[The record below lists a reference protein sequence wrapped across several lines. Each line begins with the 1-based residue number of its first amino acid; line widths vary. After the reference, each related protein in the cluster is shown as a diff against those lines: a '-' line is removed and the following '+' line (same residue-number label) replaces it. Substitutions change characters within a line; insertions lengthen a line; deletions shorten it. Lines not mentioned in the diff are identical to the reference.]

1 MYMAD
6 PGKGGKGKK
15 APYHSALVRV
25 PLPLKPLVKSLIFAW
40 RNQLG
45 SILNT
50 NGDSL
55 RHQVESALA
64 AASPEQIAVN
74 ELSRGDKAINK
85 LDQQSENAFLL
96 KRLETAERLIG
107 RRLLEMALREE
118 QTQKKQELAI
128 AKLANENSSLYR
140 QMNDLVL
147 KAEEW
152 ADRAQDAEA
161 KLDVLTAEITQLREL
176 VQGDEQLNLPT
187 SESGGD
193 QILI

>member
-1 MYMAD
+1 MS
-6 PGKGGKGKK
+6 
-15 APYHSALVRV
+15 H
-25 PLPLKPLVKSLIFAW
+25 
-40 RNQLG
+40 
-45 SILNT
+45 
-50 NGDSL
+50 
-55 RHQVESALA
+55 RH
-64 AASPEQIAVN
+64 EQ
-74 ELSRGDKAINK
+74 S
-85 LDQQSENAFLL
+85 
-96 KRLETAERLIG
+96 
-107 RRLLEMALREE
+107 
-118 QTQKKQELAI
+118 QKKQECAI
-128 AKLANENSSLYR
+128 EQLANENSSLYR

>member
-15 APYHSALVRV
+15 APYDSTLVRV

-45 SILNT
+45 SILDT

-55 RHQVESALA
+55 RNQVESAIT
-64 AASPEQIAVN
+64 AASPENIAVN
-74 ELSRGDKAINK
+74 ELKLADKAVNK

-118 QTQKKQELAI
+118 QTQKKQEMAI
-128 AKLANENSSLYR
+128 AKLAEENSSLR
-140 QMNDLVL
+140 HQLDNLAV
-147 KAEEW
+147 KASEW
-152 ADRAQDAEA
+152 ASRAQDAEA
-161 KLDVLTAEITQLREL
+161 KLDVLQSEITQLRSSA
-176 VQGDEQLNLPT
+176 T
-187 SESGGD
+187 
-193 QILI
+193 

>member
-1 MYMAD
+1 MVD

-15 APYHSALVRV
+15 APYDSTLVRV

-45 SILNT
+45 SILDT

-64 AASPEQIAVN
+64 AASPEKIAVN

-187 SESGGD
+187 SESGGA

>member
-1 MYMAD
+1 MAD

-15 APYHSALVRV
+15 APYHSTLVRV

-45 SILNT
+45 SILDT

-55 RHQVESALA
+55 RRQVESALA
-64 AASPEQIAVN
+64 TASPEHIAVN
-74 ELSRGDKAINK
+74 QLSRRDKAVNK

-118 QTQKKQELAI
+118 QTQKKQEMAI
-128 AKLANENSSLYR
+128 AKLACENSSLR
-140 QMNDLVL
+140 QQLNDLAL
-147 KAEEW
+147 RAESW
-152 ADRAQDAEA
+152 ACRAQEAEA
-161 KLDVLTAEITQLREL
+161 QLQLLHEQESPAQSVEL
-176 VQGDEQLNLPT
+176 A
-187 SESGGD
+187 
-193 QILI
+193 